1 MASLIQVL
9 ASDCAAA
16 ANGTAEI
23 YSMGTSTLSALV
35 YSDPNAVASSRVTS
49 TTLNAYGSA
58 VRYVNEPVDVIVKD
72 STGAVVKT
80 FTHTEDARVV
90 RVETSPFSGPSASG
104 NGQVVV
110 GGRTTAASALS
121 QVAISGTTVATGS
134 YGVYNVLSYGA
145 NRAGTSSSSTAIA
158 AAIAAAAAAGG
169 GVVYFP
175 AGTYKITAAITVT
188 SANIS
193 LVGDGR
199 GWTIIKN
206 YGTATDAITY
216 APSVTTE
223 MNAVISGLAITTN
236 TTSSGY
242 GIEVVK
248 VQNLVISNVN
258 ISGHLVGVG
267 FNYATTNAKSTVHDV
282 QVSVAG
288 VTSSAPSPAE
298 AFYVSCRG
306 VVFRDCY
313 CLGGSTTQESG
324 YVVVGS
330 YNSLDRCFADSFTAG
345 TAYGFQITSNA
356 TNVTLIA
363 CGGTGNDTDALVASA
378 NDTNVNLV
386 GCQFASIQDLSG
398 SASQAPRVNTQTVT
412 SSASSF
418 TVTADFTTTSSA
430 AQTTVLIVSSYSAG
444 APAGTIANPT
454 NFTYLPAG
462 MVLEFSILKTGANQL
477 NLTWGNKFLDAD
489 GLTAFGGLASIAANS
504 AASVRF
510 AVNSSGNLVC
520 LGVGATVAK

>member
-90 RVETSPFSGPSASG
+90 RVETSPFSGPSTSG

-121 QVAISGTTVATGS
+121 QVAISGTAVATGS

-193 LVGDGR
+193 LIGDGR
-199 GWTIIKN
+199 GWTTIKN
-206 YGTATDAITY
+206 YGTAVDAITY
-216 APSVTTE
+216 VPSVTTE
-223 MNAVISGLAITTN
+223 MNAVIANLAITTN
-236 TTSSGY
+236 TQSSGY
-242 GIEVVK
+242 GIDVVK
-248 VQNLVISNVN
+248 VQNLIISNVN
-258 ISGHLVGVG
+258 VSGHLIGIG
-267 FNYATTNAKSTVHDV
+267 FNYATTNAKSTVQNV
-282 QVSVAG
+282 QASVAG
-288 VTSSAPSPAE
+288 VTSSAPSPAWP
-298 AFYVSCRG
+298 FYVECRG
-306 VVFRDCY
+306 VAFRDCY
-313 CLGGSTTQESG
+313 ALGGSTTAEVG
-324 YVVVGS
+324 YHIVGS
-330 YNSLDRCFADSFTAG
+330 YNTFDRCFADSLTAG
-345 TAYGFQITSNA
+345 TAYGWEITSSA

-363 CGGTGNDTDALVASA
+363 CSGTGNDTDVLVASSG
-378 NDTNVNLV
+378 DTNINLV
-386 GCQFASIQDLSG
+386 GCQFASIQDASG
-398 SASQAPRVNTQTVT
+398 SSSQAPRVNMQTVT

-418 TVTADFTTTSSA
+418 TVTADFTTTPSA
-430 AQTTVLIVSSYSAG
+430 VQTTVLVISSYSAG
-444 APAGTIANPT
+444 AAAGTIANPT
-454 NFTYLPAG
+454 NLAYLPTGA
-462 MVLEFSILKTGANQL
+462 VLEFSILKTGANQL
-477 NLTWGNKFLDAD
+477 NLTWGAKFLDVDAS
-489 GLTAFGGLASIAANS
+489 TAFGGLASIAANS

-510 AVNSSGNLVC
+510 AVNSGGNLVC